1 MSVQAMRCQI
11 FIRRCEESGVFIV
24 DHSDIPGLH
33 LEAETIP
40 EMIDAID
47 DIAPE
52 LIKYNI
58 ELDDDVPGVW
68 IEVVEQH
75 VEQDDVKSASN
86 RVKPKLLIDQ
96 DLLAA

>member
-1 MSVQAMRCQI
+1 MSAQALRRQI
-11 FIRRCEESGVFIV
+11 FIRRCEESGILIV

-58 ELDDDVPGVW
+58 ELDDDVPGLW
-68 IEVVEQH
+68 IEVVKQRA
-75 VEQDDVKSASN
+75 EQD
-86 RVKPKLLIDQ
+86 
-96 DLLAA
+96 